1 MTITRACRPS
11 STMTAMN
18 VLRTVAGLLVVGAIV
33 MLWRDRFEPNTAPT
47 AFAPSVLQAPQ
58 LPGDKRLAAWAQQ
71 LQMQL
76 DKQPNDVASWRL
88 LAQAHAARGD
98 LAQAVTAWQRALAL
112 DAQHADS
119 HAGLAQALA
128 ALQQGRLSGTPE
140 PWITS
145 GLRLAPDHPAL
156 LALAGELALEK
167 GDRPQALAHFERLL
181 AIEQSRG
188 ASGPDAARVQAIR
201 ARVAAVNTADKP

>member
-1 MTITRACRPS
+1 MAGMNTLRA
-11 STMTAMN
+11 
-18 VLRTVAGLLVVGAIV
+18 VAGRTLLWAAGVALLVMVAVAVMWREAPQSAASAAIS
-33 MLWRDRFEPNTAPT
+33 AP
-47 AFAPSVLQAPQ
+47 APQAPQ

-76 DKQPNDVASWRL
+76 AKQPSDVASWRL
-88 LAQAHAARGD
+88 LAQAHTARGD

-119 HAGLAQALA
+119 HAGLAQTLA
-128 ALQQGRLSGTPE
+128 ALEQGRLSGAAE

-145 GLRLAPDHPAL
+145 GLRLAPEHPAL

-167 GDRPQALAHFERLL
+167 GNRPQALAHFERLL
-181 AIEQSRG
+181 AVEQSRG
-188 ASGPDAARVQAIR
+188 ASGADAARLQAIR